1 MFIQLIVISVL
12 LLALALAGIG
22 IKILATKDGEFKK
35 TCGSVN
41 PKTGKPIGCICGDG
55 DGGDTCENQGN
66 LKVQPVKV
74 D

>member
-1 MFIQLIVISVL
+1 MLIQLIVISVL

-41 PKTGKPIGCICGDG
+41 PKTGKPIGCVCGDG
-55 DGGDTCENQGN
+55 DGGDSCEN
-66 LKVQPVKV
+66 VEPIRVES
-74 D
+74 